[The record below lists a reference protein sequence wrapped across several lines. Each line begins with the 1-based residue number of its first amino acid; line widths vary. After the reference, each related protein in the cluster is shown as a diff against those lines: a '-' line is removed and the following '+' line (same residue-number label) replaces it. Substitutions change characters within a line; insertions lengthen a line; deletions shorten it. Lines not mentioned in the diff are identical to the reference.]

1 MKRLLIGGLFLWAG
15 LSSAEVAFKVNG
27 REVSTAQLQ
36 LAKRSLLARMGM
48 QPGNVDDAA
57 LTKAAVDQLVA
68 MQLLAEAASE
78 AKVTVDH
85 AEVKAAIEKEKEKM
99 GGEEAFAQALKGAGM
114 SEADLMKIQ
123 EQSLLIQ
130 KFIAKEITPK
140 ATVSSS
146 EVEAYYKS
154 HPEEFKHEEQIKL
167 QMILTRP
174 ATNDDKAQ
182 GEAKSR
188 AEAAA
193 KRVASGED
201 FAKVAAEVSQDR
213 SAASGGEIGW
223 VRRGMLLPELEGPVF
238 ALKGGDVSPVLQS
251 QFGYH
256 VFRVAERRPAGQY
269 PFEEVKDN
277 LTQVLQQRKNWELVE
292 QIVETRK
299 AKASIEPL
307 DPQVKAALAQVDG
320 KAAKDGKH

>member
-1 MKRLLIGGLFLWAG
+1 MKRLLMGGLLLLAG

-27 REVSTAQLQ
+27 REVSAAQLQ

-48 QPGNVDDAA
+48 QPGMVDDAA
-57 LTKAAVDQLVA
+57 LTKAAVDQLLA
-68 MQLLAEAASE
+68 MQLLVEAAAE
-78 AKVTVDH
+78 AKVAVDQ
-85 AEVKAAIEKEKEKM
+85 AEVKEAIAKEKEKM
-99 GGEEAFAQALKGAGM
+99 GGEEAFAQALQGAGM

-130 KFIAKEITPK
+130 KFIAQEITPK

-174 ATNDDKAQ
+174 ATNDDKGQ

-193 KRVASGED
+193 KRVAAGED
-201 FAKVAAEVSQDR
+201 FAKVAAEVSEDR
-213 SAASGGEIGW
+213 SAANGGEIGW
-223 VRRGMLLPELEGPVF
+223 VRKGMLLPELEGPVF
-238 ALKGGDVSPVLQS
+238 ALKKGEVSPVLQS

-256 VFRVAERRPAGQY
+256 VFRAAERRPAGQY

-299 AKASIEPL
+299 AKATIEPV
-307 DPQVKAALAQVDG
+307 DPQVKAALAQGDG
-320 KAAKDGKH
+320 KAAKDGKQ